1 MHSVIGILPIRTHI
15 VHDDLF
21 LLRAEVVLAP
31 FNCAT
36 PIRAGAGEIM
46 LAVLVS

>member
-1 MHSVIGILPIRTHI
+1 MHI

-31 FNCAT
+31 LNRIT
-36 PIRAGAGEIM
+36 PIRTGAGEIV